1 MENEKK
7 RLGIREWISI
17 ILIGFAGQLA
27 WAIENNYINMWVYS
41 QTGNAEYI
49 TWMTMAS
56 AVAAAITTFF
66 MGALSDRLGSR
77 KYFIAGGYTI
87 WGVSVFA
94 FALISRQNIS
104 LSSVFAGSISLWV
117 GIWMVVVDCMMT
129 FFGST
134 ANDACFN
141 AHVTDVTNKHNRGKV
156 ESFLS
161 ILPLFAT
168 VVVLLV
174 QGVCGAGSTL
184 TDAQKEAIV
193 AAGQAVDVNSISL
206 EVSAAYLAKPW
217 MIFFGIFGGLITLI
231 GVVSFFII
239 PKESLVP
246 NKERGYM
253 ASVVYGFRPKVIKA
267 NPNFYIACLAFMAFN
282 MAMDSFM
289 PYFMVYFQNPI
300 EADGLGLAGMNF
312 YLIVGVIIVLASAIV
327 VVIGLFM
334 DKIGK
339 RKLLIPAMIVTCGSL
354 LVMFFANPNFLTGMG
369 MKVLMGVG
377 GILMMGGY
385 LVGTA
390 VLGAMLRDETPEGK
404 AGLFQG
410 VRIIMTVMIPMIVG
424 SYASSKLMQTFGGTY
439 INEFG
444 ETAVRPNNVMFLV
457 ALGFL
462 LLAIIPCVWLV
473 IRKKKEEKSAKE
485 EKELQ

>member
-7 RLGIREWISI
+7 RLGVREWIAI

-41 QTGNAEYI
+41 QTGNSEYI

-94 FALISRQNIS
+94 FSLISRHNMA
-104 LSSVFAGSISLWV
+104 LSYGAQSAALWV
-117 GIWMVVVDCMMT
+117 GIWMTVIDCAMT

-141 AHVTDVTNKHNRGKV
+141 AHVTDVTNKSNRGKV

-161 ILPLFAT
+161 ILPLIAT
-168 VVVLLV
+168 IVVLLV
-174 QGVCGAGSTL
+174 QGLVGAGSSPTPEQQEEINALGITAAEYL
-184 TDAQKEAIV
+184 T
-193 AAGQAVDVNSISL
+193 
-206 EVSAAYLAKPW
+206 KPW
-217 MIFFGIFGGLITLI
+217 MIFFGIFGSIITII
-231 GVVSFFII
+231 GIASFFIL
-239 PKESLVP
+239 PKENIVP
-246 NKERGYM
+246 NKQRGYM
-253 ASVVYGFRPKVIKA
+253 ASVIYGFRPKVIKS
-267 NPNFYIACLAFMAFN
+267 NPDFYIACLAFMAFN
-282 MAMDSFM
+282 MAMDSFL
-289 PYFMVYFQNPI
+289 PYFMVYFQNDPNI
-300 EADGLGLAGMNF
+300 HGFGLNLTGMKF
-312 YLIVGVIIVLASAIV
+312 YLIVGIIIVAASLI
-327 VVIGLFM
+327 VIGIGLVM

-339 RKLLIPAMIVTCGSL
+339 RKLLLPSIGVASIAFL
-354 LVMFFANPNFLTGMG
+354 LMFFAKDLW
-369 MKVLMGVG
+369 LLGVAG
-377 GILMMGGY
+377 ALMMGGY

-390 VLGAMLRDETPEGK
+390 VLGAMLRDETPEGN

-410 VRIIMTVMIPMIVG
+410 VRIVMTVMIPMIVG
-424 SYASSKLMQTFGGTY
+424 SSVSSAIMKATGGTE
-439 INEFG
+439 INEYG
-444 ETAVRPNNVMFLV
+444 ETVATPTNAMFLV

-462 LLAIIPCVWLV
+462 LLSLIPCVWLFV
-473 IRKKKEEKSAKE
+473 RKSKQEKSSIK
-485 EKELQ
+485 

>member
-7 RLGIREWISI
+7 RLGAREWIAI

-41 QTGNAEYI
+41 QTGNSEYI

-104 LSSVFAGSISLWV
+104 LSSVFAGSVSLWV
-117 GIWMVVVDCMMT
+117 GIWMVIVDCMMT

-174 QGVCGAGSTL
+174 QGLCGAGSAL

-193 AAGQAVDVNSISL
+193 AAGQAADVNSISL

-217 MIFFGIFGGLITLI
+217 MVFFGIFGGITTVI
-231 GVVSFFII
+231 GIVSFFLI
-239 PKESLVP
+239 PKETIVP

-253 ASVVYGFRPKVIKA
+253 ASVVYGFRPKVVKA

-289 PYFMVYFQNPI
+289 PYFMVYFQN
-300 EADGLGLAGMNF
+300 ETDAQGLGLAGMNF
-312 YLIVGVIIVLASAIV
+312 YLIVGIIIVLASAIV
-327 VVIGLFM
+327 VVTGIFM

-339 RKLLIPAMIVTCGSL
+339 RKLLIPAMGITCGAL
-354 LVMFFANPNFLTGMG
+354 LMMFFANPEFLSGKGMIALLA
-369 MKVLMGVG
+369 VA
-377 GILMMGGY
+377 GIFMMGGY

-410 VRIIMTVMIPMIVG
+410 VRIVLTVMIPMILG
-424 SYASSKLMQTFGGTY
+424 SFVSSEVMKATGGTY
-439 INEFG
+439 INEYG
-444 ETAVRPNNVMFLV
+444 ETAARPNNYMFLV

-473 IRKKKEEKSAKE
+473 IRKKKEEKAAQQIE
-485 EKELQ
+485 QQ